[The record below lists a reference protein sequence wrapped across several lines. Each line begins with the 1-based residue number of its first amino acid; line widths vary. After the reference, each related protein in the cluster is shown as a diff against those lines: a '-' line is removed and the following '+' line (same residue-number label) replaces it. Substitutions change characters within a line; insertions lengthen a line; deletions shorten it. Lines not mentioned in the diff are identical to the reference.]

1 MTDAVVV
8 RNKKAF
14 FNYEILDRY
23 EAGLA
28 LQGTEVKA
36 IRDHK
41 VNLKESY
48 ARVKNG
54 EVWLEGCHIAPY
66 RHGNLANHEP
76 RRLRK
81 LLLHRREINKLIRA
95 TERKGFTLVPIAL
108 YFKDGKVKVEIGV
121 ARGKR
126 LYDKRETAKRK
137 SVDRDIQMALK
148 RR

>member
-1 MTDAVVV
+1 MTDEVVV

-48 ARVKNG
+48 AG
-54 EVWLEGCHIAPY
+54 
-66 RHGNLANHEP
+66 
-76 RRLRK
+76 
-81 LLLHRREINKLIRA
+81 
-95 TERKGFTLVPIAL
+95 
-108 YFKDGKVKVEIGV
+108 
-121 ARGKR
+121 
-126 LYDKRETAKRK
+126 
-137 SVDRDIQMALK
+137 
-148 RR
+148 

>member
-1 MTDAVVV
+1 MTDEVVV

-54 EVWLEGCHIAPY
+54 EVWLEGCHSAPY
-66 RHGNLANHEP
+66 RHGNLSKHEP
-76 RRLRK
+76 LRPRK
-81 LLLHRREINKLIRA
+81 LLLHRREINKLIGV

-108 YFKDGKVKVEIGV
+108 YFKDGKVKEEIGV

-137 SVDRDIQMALK
+137 SADRDIQMELK